1 MTKTKND
8 VVDEVADILASFGS
22 IVKGFSGKDTLPSY
36 EYFKNK
42 LDIANELLKATKA
55 QLNAHY
61 YKVVCGCLP
70 KEIHTVTMPATYKG
84 WNKAIQEAKQSIA
97 KALGVGKDGG

>member
-8 VVDEVADILASFGS
+8 VVDIETADILFGVLGAYAGNNGLNQS
-22 IVKGFSGKDTLPSY
+22 DIDGVI
-36 EYFKNK
+36 K
-42 LDIANELLKATKA
+42 L
-55 QLNAHY
+55 LNRHY